1 MVTITL
7 AITVT
12 EVIISILIPLL
23 SFLSLEPYTPL
34 LLIPSPPLTISYYNH
49 HLNLHYS
56 DDMELEDAIHT
67 ALLTLKESYDGEM
80 DENNIEVAVVSDED
94 KLFKLLTPQEV
105 KDFLDEAT

>member
-1 MVTITL
+1 MMMMTMM
-7 AITVT
+7 
-12 EVIISILIPLL
+12 SILTSASLL
-23 SFLSLEPYTPL
+23 PALSIYI
-34 LLIPSPPLTISYYNH
+34 LLIFHLLHLLTIPFFSTH
-49 HLNLHYS
+49 THTHTHS

-80 DENNIEVAVVSDED
+80 DEHNIEVAVVSDED